1 MSGTVPSESLS
12 VTQLLLFLSSP
23 WTNGWSTICPL
34 FGPGA
39 SCHDSTNQST
49 TTLSLSL
56 VSQSSFCPLLWINTL
71 SAPGP
76 NSRSTTGSRR
86 RDKHTNSSHNLMA
99 RNIFAH
105 LTRRLRLRGC
115 VGDIECP
122 RTNSLSVTDPDAR
135 WTDQRQRVAIGNT
148 KGRLGYFSSALCL
161 RNTRSIYYAQ
171 FRDLC
176 LALSRPNLCP

>member
-1 MSGTVPSESLS
+1 
-12 VTQLLLFLSSP
+12 
-23 WTNGWSTICPL
+23 
-34 FGPGA
+34 
-39 SCHDSTNQST
+39 
-49 TTLSLSL
+49 
-56 VSQSSFCPLLWINTL
+56 
-71 SAPGP
+71 
-76 NSRSTTGSRR
+76 
-86 RDKHTNSSHNLMA
+86 MA

-148 KGRLGYFSSALCL
+148 KGRLGYFSSALYL

-176 LALSRPNLCP
+176 LALSRPNLQLLLFLSSPWTNGWSTICPLFGPGASLHQQTKVRLPFHSLSFISRLSVHSCGSTRYQAPLFPTGKATRIWKNCFVLPRLPVLIAPCISAATACQPPVF